1 MADHWKKLIALGF
14 LLLVGLWAAGVVRSF
29 GMAHS
34 DLPALSVSIPS
45 SVEDYRGS
53 LRTANNLAQI
63 GLVKAPLPKV
73 LDQEDIQQIRVYE
86 KTAQI
91 SAGSTAFADDEARIR
106 KALADH
112 QAVVFSEKA
121 TGISPERSL
130 ALGISVRPDK
140 FDALLH
146 ALTEIGQVGAITVQQ
161 HDRTTEFRRLHAQ
174 RQSLK
179 KYQEA
184 ILKLRASD
192 KLTVEEALKLEQKI
206 QEIEKELQTLGVQLG
221 DLLGKEPSYNLFVTL
236 QEYQPGSR
244 YDRGFT
250 FTRRLGSGLYW
261 AAGWWFV
268 AAAGAGVLIGVY
280 LSVRTLR
287 SGARQAAGT
296 PGVVRG

>member
-29 GMAHS
+29 GMAQS
-34 DLPALSVSIPS
+34 DLPALSVSVPS
-45 SVEDYRGS
+45 AVEDYRGS

-73 LDQEDIQQIRVYE
+73 LDHEDIQQIRVYE

-91 SAGSTAFADDEARIR
+91 SAGSTAFGDDEARIR

-130 ALGISVRPDK
+130 ALGISIRPEK

-206 QEIEKELQTLGVQLG
+206 QEIEKELQSLGVQLG

-250 FTRRLGSGLYW
+250 FTRRLGSGLFW
-261 AAGWWFV
+261 ATGWWLV
-268 AAAGAGVLIGVY
+268 AAAAVGVLIGVY